1 VPFVSYDIDGAR
13 ELRELGADGILVA
26 HGDVEAAAGAVEH
39 LLVAAD
45 RPPAIDATP
54 WSRDAV
60 LAGYRTVM
68 VDALTP

>member
-1 VPFVSYDIDGAR
+1 
-13 ELRELGADGILVA
+13 
-26 HGDVEAAAGAVEH
+26 VEH
-39 LLVAAD
+39 LLAVAN

-60 LAGYRTVM
+60 LAGYRSVM

>member
-1 VPFVSYDIDGAR
+1 
-13 ELRELGADGILVA
+13 VA

-39 LLVAAD
+39 LLAASD

-54 WSRDAV
+54 WSRHAV